1 MHSRSTAADGA
12 LTGGCVLLLVLVA
25 DATAALL
32 VLIVLALR
40 GLGRLDLPGGTADG
54 APAVDRVP
62 ALCCVGFAVAAA
74 VAGVLLVRGGNRLT
88 GALQLAL
95 AVVVACA
102 ALGVWHDARD
112 RSRSPSTPP
121 ADRLVDA
128 SGDVLG
134 DVSGDV
140 LGDVSGGALG
150 DVSGSVS
157 RYAARYASGSVS
169 RGASPYASGSV
180 SRGAAEVASWPPQR

>member
-134 DVSGDV
+134 DVSG
-140 LGDVSGGALG
+140 GALG